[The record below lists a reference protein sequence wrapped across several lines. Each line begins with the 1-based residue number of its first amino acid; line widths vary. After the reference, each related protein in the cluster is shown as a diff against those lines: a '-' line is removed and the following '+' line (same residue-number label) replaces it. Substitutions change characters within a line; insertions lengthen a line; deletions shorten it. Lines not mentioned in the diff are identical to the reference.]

1 MHGSNTRPTALPLRR
16 PGPSWLLGL
25 TRWPWL
31 LPPLPLEDGRG
42 NETGDTNP
50 PPCFLLYS
58 CFPSPD
64 PTGDN
69 KRTSEQNSHQQQNS
83 GGGGGGGWGEALFV
97 SKATRMSQGGRG
109 GSWEGKTRGVPGSG
123 NSRTHSPAGFVPT
136 TSLLLSQERH
146 RRSRRLQHLPPT
158 ETFAGSLLCTVD
170 HQLTGPWAQVQM
182 GKQAEQ
188 RGGGCAHGRVLGA
201 ELRTQMHACPR
212 AWPRP

>member
-64 PTGDN
+64 PTGDS

-83 GGGGGGGWGEALFV
+83 GGGGGGGGGKLCLFLRLPGCPREVGEGAGRA
-97 SKATRMSQGGRG
+97 KPEESQGLATA
-109 GSWEGKTRGVPGSG
+109 E
-123 NSRTHSPAGFVPT
+123 PT
-136 TSLLLSQERH
+136 APQGLSQPPLCS
-146 RRSRRLQHLPPT
+146 SRRKDTGGHVGCSICHPPKLSQVP
-158 ETFAGSLLCTVD
+158 FCALLITS
-170 HQLTGPWAQVQM
+170 
-182 GKQAEQ
+182 
-188 RGGGCAHGRVLGA
+188 
-201 ELRTQMHACPR
+201 
-212 AWPRP
+212 